1 MNLMNF
7 LEVTGTNK
15 LKEKTNGEGIKIAVL
30 DTGCNIDNEK
40 IVYRYDFFDESN
52 SARDNANHGTSI
64 VNIIQTIAP
73 KSEIYIIKILDDI
86 GLGNMANIST
96 GLSLA
101 SNLNVDIVCMS
112 LGGWK
117 KFSKTTIKGLQLLY
131 KRGIMI
137 LSAVGNNN
145 SNDIYYPSKYNE
157 VLSVG
162 GLSTDLNIRWKNS
175 NYCRETDVVALA
187 EDVETIDNELNK
199 TIVNGTSFANAIVV
213 GQIALMKSVDTG
225 LTDADILKYCSDSR
239 RLETAKGF
247 LNINEFLEELNI

>member
-15 LKEKTNGEGIKIAVL
+15 LKEKTNGEGVKIAVL
-30 DTGCNIDNEK
+30 DTGCNIDNEQ

-86 GLGNMANIST
+86 GLGNMANLST
-96 GLSLA
+96 GISLA

-175 NYCRETDVVALA
+175 NYCRETDIVALA

-213 GQIALMKSVDTG
+213 GQIALMKSVDTT
-225 LTDADILKYCSDSR
+225 LTDTDVLRYCDESR
-239 RLETAKGF
+239 RLETAKGYLD
-247 LNINEFLEELNI
+247 LNKFIMGLDV

>member
-7 LEVTGTNK
+7 LEATGTNR
-15 LKEKTNGEGIKIAVL
+15 LKEEADGEGIKIAVL
-30 DTGCNIDNEK
+30 DTGCNIDNEQ

-73 KSEIYIIKILDDI
+73 KSEIYIIKILDDV

-162 GLSTDLNIRWKNS
+162 GLSNDFNIRWKNS

-213 GQIALMKSVDTG
+213 GQIALMKSVDTT
-225 LTDADILKYCSDSR
+225 LTDTDVLRYCDESR
-239 RLETAKGF
+239 RLETAKGYLD
-247 LNINEFLEELNI
+247 LNKFIRGLDV

>member
-30 DTGCNIDNEK
+30 DTGCNIDNEQ

-73 KSEIYIIKILDDI
+73 KSEIYIIKILDDV

-101 SNLNVDIVCMS
+101 NNLNVDIVCMS

-175 NYCRETDVVALA
+175 NYCRETDIVALA
-187 EDVETIDNELNK
+187 EDVESIDNELNK

-225 LTDADILKYCSDSR
+225 LTYTDILQYCNDSR